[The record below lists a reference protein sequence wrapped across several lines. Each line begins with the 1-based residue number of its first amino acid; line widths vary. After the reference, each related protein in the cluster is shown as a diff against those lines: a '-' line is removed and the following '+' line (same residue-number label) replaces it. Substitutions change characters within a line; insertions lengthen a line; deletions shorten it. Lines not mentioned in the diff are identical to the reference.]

1 MDFRNC
7 PVCGSLFRYVSRY
20 MCPACIEAEEKEF
33 VTVRQYVR
41 DHEGAT
47 ISAVSEAT
55 GISEEKI
62 IRFLKD
68 GRLVSRGLVLEGQLA
83 CERCGKPVAEGNMCD
98 TCRADIFRDISR
110 VKGSEREAPPP
121 TPKDLG
127 SRNRMHISEIVK
139 RK

>member
-1 MDFRNC
+1 MEFRNC
-7 PVCGSLFRYVSRY
+7 PVCGTLFRYVSRY

-33 VTVRQYVR
+33 DTVRRYVR

-55 GISEEKI
+55 GINQEKI

-68 GRLVSRGLVLEGQLA
+68 GRLVARGLVLEGELT

-98 TCRADIFRDISR
+98 NCRADIFRDINRGLSG
-110 VKGSEREAPPP
+110 KTPEPPAAPRD
-121 TPKDLG
+121 TG